1 MKTAELSR
9 SLSPNQ
15 QKTKHPQLARTAT
28 TKTTFK
34 SEWKKEF
41 PFITSIPNDV
51 IASKRYN

>member
-1 MKTAELSR
+1 MKMAESSR
-9 SLSPNQ
+9 SLSLNK
-15 QKTKHPQLARTAT
+15 QKAKHPQLARTAT

-41 PFITSIPNDV
+41 IFITSIPNDV